1 MSLFK
6 KDKDGEE
13 QKPQK
18 TDRNKIWVIALYLMQ
33 KINFIV
39 IWITIIMNGVFIII
53 MFMDFTIGVLMFLLN
68 QYIVISYYLKIRK
81 EKKERFGV

>member
-6 KDKDGEE
+6 EKKDEE
-13 QKPQK
+13 KEKPK
-18 TDRNKIWVIALYLMQ
+18 RRDRNKIWVIALYLLQ
-33 KINFIV
+33 KINVIV
-39 IWITIIMNGVFIII
+39 IWLTIIMNGVFIII
-53 MFMDFTIGVLMFLLN
+53 MFMDFTIGVLLFLLN